1 VITATLAV
9 LNCTTL
15 VLHHL
20 LRNFAFSACC
30 FFFFMNGSVWLLCV
44 IYGPIAEFLGGLA
57 HVPVLAFY
65 LFGYRAGV
73 STLALTL
80 GQAVIYTGACLLGTV
95 PTSGTTL
102 RLGLM
107 AQMFAAMGS
116 ILLLGLCAAL
126 NERSRARATHLYQ
139 EAHARLAKV
148 SRHKARFLA
157 NASHDLRTPIHSIMA
172 ASQELMAQIS
182 NADDDDDDDDEVARR
197 GAGPT
202 KHDLCSIIVE
212 SSYHML
218 GLINDLLDFERME
231 SHQMQIED
239 IPFDLACELTKTIK
253 MLEATAR
260 QKHIALS
267 HRFDVQH
274 RWRLGDALR
283 FRQILVNL
291 TSNAL
296 KFTPEG
302 GTVQITAT
310 TGKRHVGGTKKGE
323 QEGEV
328 LREEDQDLV
337 TISVQDSGIGI
348 SQERLP
354 FIFNSFTQA
363 DISTTRQFGGSGLG
377 LAICK
382 RLCRLMGGHIGCSSS
397 PKGSLFWFTLP
408 LPPVKS
414 TTVVDTPISP
424 VPADDDRTLC
434 GLRPLLVEDNK
445 VNQMLG
451 RQMLIKAGCRDVVVA
466 KNGEEGVRVWENE
479 GPFDVVLM
487 DCHMPIMDGFEA
499 TRRIRQREQE
509 LGHVRGP
516 IIALSASSEADER
529 AQGAAAGMDDWLV
542 KPFNRQVLVTTI
554 LRHQQS
560 STIKQEE
567 EGGHDIIT
575 RRDG

>member
-1 VITATLAV
+1 
-9 LNCTTL
+9 
-15 VLHHL
+15 
-20 LRNFAFSACC
+20 
-30 FFFFMNGSVWLLCV
+30 
-44 IYGPIAEFLGGLA
+44 
-57 HVPVLAFY
+57 
-65 LFGYRAGV
+65 
-73 STLALTL
+73 
-80 GQAVIYTGACLLGTV
+80 
-95 PTSGTTL
+95 
-102 RLGLM
+102 
-107 AQMFAAMGS
+107 
-116 ILLLGLCAAL
+116 
-126 NERSRARATHLYQ
+126 
-139 EAHARLAKV
+139 
-148 SRHKARFLA
+148 
-157 NASHDLRTPIHSIMA
+157 
-172 ASQELMAQIS
+172 
-182 NADDDDDDDDEVARR
+182 
-197 GAGPT
+197 
-202 KHDLCSIIVE
+202 
-212 SSYHML
+212 
-218 GLINDLLDFERME
+218 
-231 SHQMQIED
+231 
-239 IPFDLACELTKTIK
+239 
-253 MLEATAR
+253 
-260 QKHIALS
+260 
-267 HRFDVQH
+267 
-274 RWRLGDALR
+274 LR

-466 KNGEEGVRVWENE
+466 KNSEEGVRVWENE

-487 DCHMPIMDGFEA
+487 DCHVRSVTPPPTVLLSSTPACPSVYRCPSWTGSRPPDAYDRENRNWAMSVDLSLPSPLLQRRTNVRKEPPPAWMIGTRGGKNHAPFFSFFFLMPSPP
-499 TRRIRQREQE
+499 IR
-509 LGHVRGP
+509 
-516 IIALSASSEADER
+516 
-529 AQGAAAGMDDWLV
+529 LV

-567 EGGHDIIT
+567 EGGHDELVFK
-575 RRDG
+575 